1 MSVKYFISLC
11 HSGAGPHD
19 DTTSLKLRSAGVF
32 IFSACAC
39 VLNFTTLKTEIDG
52 VEKNIIHTGGKDAF
66 SENIFQI
73 LYHYNTMY
81 HIYDCGVGG
90 GYWNYNR

>member
-1 MSVKYFISLC
+1 MSVKYFSFF

-19 DTTSLKLRSAGVF
+19 DSVF

-39 VLNFTTLKTEIDG
+39 VLNFTTLKTEING

-73 LYHYNTMY
+73 FYHYNTVH

-90 GYWNYNR
+90 RLRLFGL

>member
-1 MSVKYFISLC
+1 MSVKYFSFC

-19 DTTSLKLRSAGVF
+19 DSVF

-52 VEKNIIHTGGKDAF
+52 VEKKHNIHRGERCVF
-66 SENIFQI
+66 
-73 LYHYNTMY
+73 
-81 HIYDCGVGG
+81 
-90 GYWNYNR
+90 